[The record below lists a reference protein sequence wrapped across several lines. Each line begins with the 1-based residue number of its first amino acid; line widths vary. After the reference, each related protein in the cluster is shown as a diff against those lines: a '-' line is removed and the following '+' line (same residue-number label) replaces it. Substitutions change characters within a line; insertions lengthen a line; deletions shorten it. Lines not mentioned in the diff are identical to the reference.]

1 MFDRLF
7 TRAVQSR
14 RKDMNVKA
22 LQSGELLYGGPPHR
36 LQRSLGLIKPGD
48 PMIARRAE
56 LVVLAGWVPLVALAV
71 VQSFILRNQ
80 MAKSFFS
87 DFAVYARS
95 LVAAPLFI
103 IAEADCIPRLGKVA
117 RHFLAAGL
125 VTEPDRARFD
135 EAIASTRRLLGSGLA
150 ELIVALLAYGLVT
163 FLMINVPPDEL
174 PSWYWLNSG
183 YQTLSLAGWWNALVS
198 VPLFI
203 LLFFGWLWRA
213 FLWARFLWLM
223 TRLDL
228 RLIPG
233 HPDHAGGLMF
243 IGNSLRAF
251 WLVSFALGAIVAGQ
265 VANRITLYGES
276 LATFKH
282 IVIGLVV
289 FALILFVG
297 PLTLFIGKLRETRR
311 RGDFVYGALASEVGR
326 QFEHDCLNR
335 ERGANEEAP
344 NPQDFSLHSNIYSVV
359 ANVYGMKDF
368 PFGLRSLGL
377 LIAVTIL
384 PFLPVALMVMPLTEI
399 IKDFAKMLS
408 L

>member
-1 MFDRLF
+1 MSV
-7 TRAVQSR
+7 T
-14 RKDMNVKA
+14 A

-56 LVVLAGWVPLVALAV
+56 LLVLVGWVPLVVLAV
-71 VQSFILRNQ
+71 AQSLIHRNQ

-103 IAEADCIPRLGKVA
+103 LAEKDCIPRLGRVA
-117 RHFLAAGL
+117 RHFLVAGL
-125 VTEPDRARFD
+125 ITEPDRARFD
-135 EAIASTRRLLGSGLA
+135 DAVTSTRRLLDSGLA
-150 ELIVALLAYGLVT
+150 ELMAAILAYGLVIS
-163 FLMINVPPDEL
+163 LMIYVPPDEL
-174 PSWYWLNSG
+174 PSWYWLKSD
-183 YQTLSLAGWWNALVS
+183 YRVLSLAGWWNALVS
-198 VPLFI
+198 APLFI
-203 LLFFGWLWRA
+203 LLFFGWLWRV

-223 TRLDL
+223 SRLDL

-243 IGNSLRAF
+243 VGDSLRAF
-251 WLVSFALGAIVAGQ
+251 WLVGFALGAVLAGQ

-276 LATFKH
+276 LVTFKH
-282 IVIGLVV
+282 IVIGLAV
-289 FALILFVG
+289 FVLILFVG
-297 PLTLFIGKLRETRR
+297 PLTLFIGKLRETKR
-311 RGDFVYGALASEVGR
+311 RGDFEYGALAGGVGR
-326 QFEHDCLNR
+326 QFERDCLKR
-335 ERGANEEAP
+335 ERGADEESP
-344 NPQDFSLHSNIYSVV
+344 NDQDFSSAANIYGIV

-368 PFGLRSLGL
+368 PFGLRNLGL
-377 LIAVTIL
+377 LVAVTL
-384 PFLPVALMVMPLTEI
+384 APFVPVALMVMPLNVI

>member
-1 MFDRLF
+1 MSV
-7 TRAVQSR
+7 TVQ
-14 RKDMNVKA
+14 
-22 LQSGELLYGGPPHR
+22 QSGWLLEGGPPHW
-36 LQRSLGLIKPGD
+36 LQRSLGLIKPGY
-48 PMIARRAE
+48 PMIARRAK
-56 LVVLAGWVPLVALAV
+56 LVVLVGWVPLVVLAV
-71 VQSFILRNQ
+71 AQSIILRNQ
-80 MAKSFFS
+80 LAKSFFS

-95 LVAAPLFI
+95 LIAAPLFI
-103 IAEADCIPRLGKVA
+103 LAEADCIPRLDRVA
-117 RHFLAAGL
+117 RHFLVAGL

-163 FLMINVPPDEL
+163 FLMIIVPPDEL
-174 PSWYWLNSG
+174 PSWYWLNSD
-183 YQTLSLAGWWNALVS
+183 YRTLSLAGWWNALVS

-233 HPDHAGGLMF
+233 HPDHSGGLMF
-243 IGNSLRAF
+243 VGDSLRAF

-265 VANRITLYGES
+265 VANRITLYGET
-276 LATFKH
+276 LTTFKH

-289 FALILFVG
+289 FVLILFVG
-297 PLTLFIGKLRETRR
+297 PLTLFIGKLRETKR

-335 ERGANEEAP
+335 ERGVDEEAP
-344 NPQDFSLHSNIYSVV
+344 NAQDFSSAANIYGIV

-368 PFGLRSLGL
+368 PFGLRNLGL
-377 LIAVTIL
+377 LIAVTL
-384 PFLPVALMVMPLTEI
+384 APFVPVALMVMPLTKI

>member
-1 MFDRLF
+1 MRD
-7 TRAVQSR
+7 
-14 RKDMNVKA
+14 DMSATVG
-22 LQSGELLYGGPPHR
+22 QSGELLYGGPPHR

-56 LVVLAGWVPLVALAV
+56 LVVLVGWVPLVVLAIA
-71 VQSFILRNQ
+71 QSIILRNQ
-80 MAKSFFS
+80 RAKSFFS

-95 LVAAPLFI
+95 LIAAPLFI
-103 IAEADCIPRLGKVA
+103 LAEADCLPRLDRVA
-117 RHFLAAGL
+117 RHFLVAGL
-125 VTEPDRARFD
+125 ITEPDRARFD
-135 EAIASTRRLLGSGLA
+135 DAVSSTRRLLGSGLA

-163 FLMINVPPDEL
+163 TLMIDVQPDEL
-174 PSWYWLNSG
+174 PSWYWLKSG
-183 YQTLSLAGWWNALVS
+183 YQGLSLAGWWNALVS

-203 LLFFGWLWRA
+203 LLFFGWLWRV

-251 WLVSFALGAIVAGQ
+251 WLVSFALGAVVAGQ

-311 RGDFVYGALASEVGR
+311 RGDFEYGALAGEVGR
-326 QFEHDCLNR
+326 QFERDLLYS
-335 ERGANEEAP
+335 ERGVCEEGPNAP
-344 NPQDFSLHSNIYSVV
+344 DFSSAANICGIV
-359 ANVYGMKDF
+359 ANVYEMKDF
-368 PFGLRSLGL
+368 PFGLRNLGL
-377 LIAVTIL
+377 LIAVALL
-384 PFLPVALMVMPLTEI
+384 PFVPVALMVLPVNVI

>member
-1 MFDRLF
+1 MRN
-7 TRAVQSR
+7 
-14 RKDMNVKA
+14 DMSATVG
-22 LQSGELLYGGPPHR
+22 QSGELLYGGPPHR

-56 LVVLAGWVPLVALAV
+56 LVVLVGWVPLVALAV
-71 VQSFILRNQ
+71 AQSFILRNQ
-80 MAKSFFS
+80 TAKSFLS

-95 LVAAPLFI
+95 LIAAPLFI
-103 IAEADCIPRLGKVA
+103 FAEADCIPRLGKVA

-125 VTEPDRARFD
+125 VTEADRARFD
-135 EAIASTRRLLGSGLA
+135 HAVTSTRRLLDSGLA
-150 ELIVALLAYGLVT
+150 ELVVAILAYGLVA
-163 FLMINVPPDEL
+163 FLLITVPPDEV
-174 PSWYWLNSG
+174 PSWYWLKSD
-183 YQTLSLAGWWNALVS
+183 YQEFSLAGWWNALVS

-203 LLFFGWLWRA
+203 LLFFGWLWRV
-213 FLWARFLWLM
+213 FLWARFLWLI

-228 RLIPG
+228 LLIPG

-243 IGNSLRAF
+243 VGNSLRAF

-265 VANRITLYGES
+265 VANRIMFHGES

-282 IVIGLVV
+282 IAIGLVV

-297 PLTLFIGKLRETRR
+297 PLTLFIGKLRETKR

-335 ERGANEEAP
+335 GRGANEEAP
-344 NPQDFSLHSNIYSVV
+344 NAQDFSLHSNIYGVV

-377 LIAVTIL
+377 LIAVTL
-384 PFLPVALMVMPLTEI
+384 APFVPVALMVMPLAEI

>member
-1 MFDRLF
+1 MGAYSNTEYLRNDMGV
-7 TRAVQSR
+7 TVQ
-14 RKDMNVKA
+14 
-22 LQSGELLYGGPPHR
+22 QSGWLLEGGPPHWV
-36 LQRSLGLIKPGD
+36 QRSLGLIKPGY
-48 PMIARRAE
+48 PMIVRRAE
-56 LVVLAGWVPLVALAV
+56 LVVLVGWVPLVVLAV
-71 VQSFILRNQ
+71 AQSFILRNQ

-95 LVAAPLFI
+95 LIAAPLFI
-103 IAEADCIPRLGKVA
+103 LAEADCLPRLDRVA
-117 RHFLAAGL
+117 RHFLVAGL
-125 VTEPDRARFD
+125 ISEPDRARFD
-135 EAIASTRRLLGSGLA
+135 DAVSSTRRLLDSGLA
-150 ELIVALLAYGLVT
+150 ELIVAILAYGLVA
-163 FLMINVPPDEL
+163 FLLIDVPPDEL
-174 PSWYWLNSG
+174 PSWYWLKND
-183 YQTLSLAGWWNALVS
+183 YQVFSLAGWWNALVS

-243 IGNSLRAF
+243 VGDSLRAF

-282 IVIGLVV
+282 IAIGLVV
-289 FALILFVG
+289 FVLILFAG
-297 PLTLFIGKLRETRR
+297 PLTLFIGKLRETKR
-311 RGDFVYGALASEVGR
+311 RGDFVYGALAGEVGR
-326 QFEHDCLNR
+326 QFERDCLKR
-335 ERGANEEAP
+335 ESGADEETPNEE
-344 NPQDFSLHSNIYSVV
+344 DFSSAANIYGIV

-368 PFGLRSLGL
+368 PFGLRNLGL
-377 LIAVTIL
+377 LVAVALL
-384 PFLPVALMVMPLTEI
+384 PFAPVALMVMPLNVI

>member
-1 MFDRLF
+1 MRIYPNTEYL
-7 TRAVQSR
+7 RN
-14 RKDMNVKA
+14 DMSATVR
-22 LQSGELLYGGPPHR
+22 QSGDLLYGGPPHG

-56 LVVLAGWVPLVALAV
+56 LVVLVGWVPLVVLAIA
-71 VQSFILRNQ
+71 QSIILRNQ
-80 MAKSFFS
+80 TAKSFFS

-95 LVAAPLFI
+95 LIAAPLFI
-103 IAEADCIPRLGKVA
+103 LAEADCLPRLDRVA
-117 RHFLAAGL
+117 RHFLVAGL
-125 VTEPDRARFD
+125 ITEPDRARFD
-135 EAIASTRRLLGSGLA
+135 DAVSSTRRLLGSSLA

-163 FLMINVPPDEL
+163 TLMINVPPDEL
-174 PSWYWLNSG
+174 PSWYWLKSG
-183 YQTLSLAGWWNALVS
+183 YQGLSLAGWWNALVS

-203 LLFFGWLWRA
+203 LLFFGWLWRV

-223 TRLDL
+223 SRLDL
-228 RLIPG
+228 RLIPS

-243 IGNSLRAF
+243 VGDSLRAF

-282 IVIGLVV
+282 IVMGLVV
-289 FALILFVG
+289 FVLILFVG
-297 PLTLFIGKLRETRR
+297 PLTLFIGKLREAKR
-311 RGDFVYGALASEVGR
+311 RGDFAYGTLATEVGR
-326 QFEHDCLNR
+326 QFERDWLNR
-335 ERGANEEAP
+335 ERGANEEGP
-344 NPQDFSLHSNIYSVV
+344 NKQDFSLHSNIYSVV

-377 LIAVTIL
+377 LIAVTLL
-384 PFLPVALMVMPLTEI
+384 PFVPVALMVMPITEI
-399 IKDFAKMLS
+399 MKDFAKMLS

>member
-1 MFDRLF
+1 
-7 TRAVQSR
+7 
-14 RKDMNVKA
+14 
-22 LQSGELLYGGPPHR
+22 
-36 LQRSLGLIKPGD
+36 
-48 PMIARRAE
+48 
-56 LVVLAGWVPLVALAV
+56 
-71 VQSFILRNQ
+71 
-80 MAKSFFS
+80 
-87 DFAVYARS
+87 
-95 LVAAPLFI
+95 
-103 IAEADCIPRLGKVA
+103 
-117 RHFLAAGL
+117 
-125 VTEPDRARFD
+125 
-135 EAIASTRRLLGSGLA
+135 LA
-150 ELIVALLAYGLVT
+150 EPIVAILAYGLVVFMLIT
-163 FLMINVPPDEL
+163 VPPDEL
-174 PSWYWLNSG
+174 PSWFWLKSD
-183 YQTLSLAGWWNALVS
+183 YQVISLAGWWNALVS

-203 LLFFGWLWRA
+203 LLFFGWLWRV

-243 IGNSLRAF
+243 VGDSLRAF

-265 VANRITLYGES
+265 VANRIMFHGES

-282 IVIGLVV
+282 IAIGLVV
-289 FALILFVG
+289 FVLILFVG
-297 PLTLFIGKLRETRR
+297 PLTLFVGKLRATKR
-311 RGDFVYGALASEVGR
+311 RGDFVYGAMASEVGR

-335 ERGANEEAP
+335 ERVANEEPP

-377 LIAVTIL
+377 LIAVTLL
-384 PFLPVALMVMPLTEI
+384 PFVPVALMVMPLIEI

>member
-1 MFDRLF
+1 ML
-7 TRAVQSR
+7 TPAVLYR
-14 RKDMNVKA
+14 RNNMSVTA
-22 LQSGELLYGGPPHR
+22 QQSGELLYGGPPHW
-36 LQRSLGLIKPGD
+36 LQRSLGLIKPGG

-71 VQSFILRNQ
+71 AQSFILRNQ
-80 MAKSFFS
+80 IAKSFFS

-95 LVAAPLFI
+95 LIAAPLFI
-103 IAEADCIPRLGKVA
+103 IAEADCIPRLGRVA

-163 FLMINVPPDEL
+163 FLMINVPPDEV
-174 PSWYWLNSG
+174 PSWYWLNSD
-183 YQTLSLAGWWNALVS
+183 YRTLSLAGWWNALVS

-203 LLFFGWLWRA
+203 ILFFGWLWRT

-228 RLIPG
+228 RLIPS

-251 WLVSFALGAIVAGQ
+251 WLVSFALGTIVAGQ

-276 LATFKH
+276 LVTFKH
-282 IVIGLVV
+282 IAIGLVV
-289 FALILFVG
+289 LDLVLFVG

-311 RGDFVYGALASEVGR
+311 RGDFEYGAMAGEVGR
-326 QFEHDCLNR
+326 QFERDCLNH
-335 ERGANEEAP
+335 ERGAYEEGP
-344 NPQDFSLHSNIYSVV
+344 NAQDFSAPAKIFAIV
-359 ANVYGMKDF
+359 ANVYGMKDL
-368 PFGLRSLGL
+368 PFGLRNLGL
-377 LIAVTIL
+377 LIAVALL
-384 PFLPVALMVMPLTEI
+384 PFLPVALMVMPVTEI
-399 IKDFAKMLS
+399 IKDLAKMLS